1 MPLQMAS
8 RAVLFL
14 TFLELQLVGA
24 KKKLFVLIVNV
35 LLFIL

>member
-1 MPLQMAS
+1 MAS

-14 TFLELQLVGA
+14 TFLELQLVGS